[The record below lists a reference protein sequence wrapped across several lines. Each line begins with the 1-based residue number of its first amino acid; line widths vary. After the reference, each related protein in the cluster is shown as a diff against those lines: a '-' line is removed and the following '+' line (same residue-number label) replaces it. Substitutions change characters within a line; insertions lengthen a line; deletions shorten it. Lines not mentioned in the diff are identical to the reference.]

1 MLIRQLKQEEFDC
14 LCQSLLDHA
23 WVQPLD
29 PTFTVTL
36 HLDGREYALKLQPEE
51 GNCVAILQALRV
63 YREEDGPN
71 FDLVLDSPTL
81 SQLWDQLLSATLSP
95 AV

>member
-1 MLIRQLKQEEFDC
+1 MLIRHMKPDDFDT
-14 LCQSLLDHA
+14 LCHSLLDHA

-36 HLDGREYALKLQPEE
+36 FLGDGEYALKLQPDE

-71 FDLVLDSPTL
+71 FDLVLDSDTL
-81 SQLWDQLLSATLSP
+81 GQLWDRFLSTTLSP